1 MKIVIDFEVWKTW
14 SYFGIFD
21 LSRSDAY
28 LHWKTTRGFSFRTSE
43 TRRYFL
49 FLALLRRSPK
59 KGRGII
65 DFVPREAID
74 SRILF
79 KGFFTRRIVSH
90 RVYPLDLNP
99 KPYPQLLPFIFQRR
113 FPKFRASAEETPFLL
128 SDLSVSKP
136 LREVLIGETAGGIP
150 LEEEGC
156 GRLYL
161 NWWRATMY
169 DWDAWKCHGTCLTSG
184 STLQLQSR
192 RKGILL
198 LRCSLSLSSWIR
210 IYNAFR
216 KIESAKIL
224 SSDEYF
230 FLFLSFF

>member
-1 MKIVIDFEVWKTW
+1 MKNDE
-14 SYFGIFD
+14 
-21 LSRSDAY
+21 
-28 LHWKTTRGFSFRTSE
+28 GFSFRTSE

-99 KPYPQLLPFIFQRR
+99 KPYPRRDFYLLFFSGDFQN
-113 FPKFRASAEETPFLL
+113 SAEETPFLL

-136 LREVLIGETAGGIP
+136 LREVLIGETAGRIP

-198 LRCSLSLSSWIR
+198 LRCSLSLSS
-210 IYNAFR
+210 
-216 KIESAKIL
+216 
-224 SSDEYF
+224 
-230 FLFLSFF
+230 